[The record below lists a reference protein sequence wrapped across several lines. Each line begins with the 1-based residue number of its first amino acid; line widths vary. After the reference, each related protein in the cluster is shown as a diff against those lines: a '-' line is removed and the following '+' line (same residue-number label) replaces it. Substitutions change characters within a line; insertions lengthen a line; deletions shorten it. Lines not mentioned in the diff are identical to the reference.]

1 MAAVVFP
8 ARYQRNYKT
17 ISLEDQEKL
26 AKATIAIVGCG
37 GLGGSMAEE
46 FSRLGLGNLILIDG
60 DHIEESNLNRQLF
73 STEKNIGEK
82 KVEAAKQRL
91 QAVNSTVKLKLVY
104 DWFSEENAADLFEGA
119 DLVCDALDSI
129 NRRISLEKACHRLGL
144 PLVYAG
150 IAGWYGLLGVSMPG
164 DLSVSRLFRQGEKG
178 MEKTWGNPAFT
189 PAALAS
195 LSVVEAVKFIVGRE
209 VSLRH
214 AWLQVDLLD
223 MEFERFDL

>member
-1 MAAVVFP
+1 MTVVFP

-17 ISLEDQEKL
+17 ISIEDQEKL

-73 STEKNIGEK
+73 STEENIGVK

-104 DWFSEENAADLFEGA
+104 DWFNEENAADLFEGA

-129 NRRISLEKACHRLGL
+129 NRRISLERACHRLGL

-164 DLSVSRLFRQGEKG
+164 DLSVWRKLGAIQ
-178 MEKTWGNPAFT
+178 
-189 PAALAS
+189 
-195 LSVVEAVKFIVGRE
+195 
-209 VSLRH
+209 
-214 AWLQVDLLD
+214 LLHQQ
-223 MEFERFDL
+223 F